1 MDFYNS
7 ALKLLEVGDVIEVT
21 GQKTYKS
28 WMKYTQFKMAFYQC
42 LSLLYMGI
50 HCEELQKMG
59 DRLAYFQ
66 VNIHDMTEIFEI

>member
-1 MDFYNS
+1 M
-7 ALKLLEVGDVIEVT
+7 IEVT